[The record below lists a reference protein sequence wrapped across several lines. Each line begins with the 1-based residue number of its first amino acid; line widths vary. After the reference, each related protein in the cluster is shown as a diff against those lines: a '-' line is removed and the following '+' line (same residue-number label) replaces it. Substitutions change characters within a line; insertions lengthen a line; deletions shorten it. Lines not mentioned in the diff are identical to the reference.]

1 MGVGF
6 GNGRGPFGPSQVSW
20 KVRRLVW
27 KAEMYELRSLVG
39 LRCCVSGDLCGDGG
53 IGVVVEMERCLMQDQ
68 RFAEEG
74 LAPLPVRGESGSR
87 PPRWIG
93 DMVKVSSE
101 FMMLRSTAM
110 RRDVSVKSTVLRRF
124 ARDGSNPGQL
134 ISRCLRLKKQEN
146 PRMNAGTFVAAWKRG
161 GY

>member
-1 MGVGF
+1 M
-6 GNGRGPFGPSQVSW
+6 
-20 KVRRLVW
+20 
-27 KAEMYELRSLVG
+27 
-39 LRCCVSGDLCGDGG
+39 
-53 IGVVVEMERCLMQDQ
+53 GVVVEIERCLMQDQ

-93 DMVKVSSE
+93 DIVNVSSE
-101 FMMLRSTAM
+101 FVMLRSTAI
-110 RRDVSVKSTVLRRF
+110 RREVSVKSTVLRRF

-134 ISRCLRLKKQEN
+134 ISRRLRLKKQEN

-161 GY
+161 GYWCSRSSVMSSSPYLA